1 MHFKLQVSK
10 PSTLRGVKQWSESGH
25 ISSRRE
31 CSLKLSLSPL
41 ALSHNFKAICP
52 NLPYG
57 FLSLHFIKL
66 QG

>member
-1 MHFKLQVSK
+1 MHFRSQGNE
-10 PSTLRGVKQWSESGH
+10 PSTSKHVKEQSESGH
-25 ISSRRE
+25 ISNRRE
-31 CSLKLSLSPL
+31 CSLKLTLSPL